1 MRTSCAPFLGFG
13 LVTFASAIAAAQ
25 QPPPPAPP
33 PLEQTPG
40 VQIIPAPPQQ
50 QQVAPQPQVVPAPP
64 PVAYAPQPGQP
75 PTMVLQ
81 NPGEPRMVRVKS
93 WYGWQTLIVDGAA
106 IAMGFAFSNADA
118 NGVRA
123 IPSLTYLFGPPI
135 VHWIHG
141 HGARGAAD
149 LGIRFGLP
157 LVAGGVGALAG
168 AAAGK
173 DSGGTYTGALVGLVV
188 GVLAGYIGAIT
199 IDAAVLANE
208 KKNVPYDPAD
218 PPDPEDLAR
227 QDAKKPTFFA
237 MPQFSVEPTTVA
249 GHHGTLGTAGVMGTF

>member
-1 MRTSCAPFLGFG
+1 MRTASVAFLGFG
-13 LVTFASAIAAAQ
+13 VVTFVSTVAAAQ
-25 QPPPPAPP
+25 QPPPP

-40 VQIIPAPPQQ
+40 VQIIPAPPQAQ
-50 QQVAPQPQVVPAPP
+50 QPQQVQPPPPAPP
-64 PVAYAPQPGQP
+64 PVAYAPQGQP
-75 PTMVLQ
+75 PMVLQ

-93 WYGWQTLIVDGAA
+93 WYGWQTLLVDGAA
-106 IAMGFAFSNADA
+106 IAMGFAFTSSDSS
-118 NGVRA
+118 GVRA
-123 IPSLTYLFGPPI
+123 IPGLTYLFGPPI

-141 HGARGAAD
+141 HGAKGAGD

-157 LVAGGVGALAG
+157 LVAGGLGALAG

-199 IDAAVLANE
+199 IDAAILANE
-208 KKNVPYDPAD
+208 KKTEPYDPQN

-227 QDAKKPTFFA
+227 QETKKPTFFA
-237 MPQFSVEPTTVA
+237 MPQFSVQPTTV
-249 GHHGTLGTAGVMGTF
+249 GSQHGTMGTAGVMGTF